1 LGYFKILAEII
12 NTVKYPDEL
21 ELLVNEQTELQD
33 GIYSVSE
40 VGS

>member
-1 LGYFKILAEII
+1 LAEVI

-21 ELLVNEQTELQD
+21 ELLVKEQTELQD

-40 VGS
+40 IGS